1 MRKINEIVVHCTATP
16 EGRMVSVATIRGWHK
31 ARGWSD
37 IGYHYV
43 VHLDGRVEAGRPV
56 AQPGSHV
63 AGRNAATI
71 GVCYVG
77 GTDRAG
83 KPMDTRTAPQ
93 KAALRKLLLDL
104 VKQFPSIGRIS
115 GHNEY
120 ANKACPCFDARTE
133 YADIAAPKPVP
144 TSISENYTVKR
155 RGLSL
160 YSDPGSMPVREL
172 VKGEQ
177 LVVTGRKG
185 DWIEVLDREGSDG
198 FVREADLDTSE
209 TSAPLGKSRTVRGN
223 VVALLSTGGAL
234 AADAS
239 KQIEPL
245 VGYSEW
251 IKWAFIALTLAG
263 IAYALFARVDDAR
276 PGREDG

>member
-1 MRKINEIVVHCTATP
+1 MRTINEVVVHCTATP
-16 EGRMVSVATIRGWHK
+16 EGRAVSVATIRGWHR

-37 IGYHYV
+37 IGYHFV
-43 VHLDGRVEAGRPV
+43 VHLDGRVEPGRPV
-56 AQPGSHV
+56 ALAGSHV

-77 GTDRAG
+77 GTDASG
-83 KPMDTRTAPQ
+83 KPKDTRTARQ
-93 KAALRKLLLDL
+93 KAALRTLLLDL
-104 VKQFPSIGRIS
+104 VQRYPDIARIS

-120 ANKACPCFDARTE
+120 ANKACPCFDARRE
-133 YADIAAPKPVP
+133 YLGIAAPKHAATPL
-144 TSISENYTVKR
+144 SESYAVKR

-160 YSDPGSMPVREL
+160 YAEPGAEPAREL
-172 VKGEQ
+172 VKGE
-177 LVVTGRKG
+177 LLTVTGRQG
-185 DWIEVLDREGSDG
+185 DWIEVLDESGSEA

-209 TSAPLGKSRTVRGN
+209 TPEPLRKSRTVRGN

-245 VGYSEW
+245 VVYSD
-251 IKWAFIALTLAG
+251 ILKWAFVALTLVG
-263 IAYALFARVDDAR
+263 IVYALRARFSDAK